1 MHAIKTK
8 ARLNRKQYINLREMT
23 YNARILRNKAIN
35 KIDTFYDENKT
46 YLNHNKLR
54 HIMKSDF
61 HYKQINS
68 NMAQEV
74 LKSLDFNYKSFF
86 KLLKNKKDGI
96 YNKVVNKPKI
106 NYENKY
112 SALYINKSQTKINS
126 KRNFTVPAPRGY
138 YKNHEKI
145 ILHIP
150 NCVDISKLKQIQIIP
165 KNKAKF
171 FAIHFI
177 VDDEQIE
184 VKNTKTTCNALAI
197 DYGIN
202 NFASCVNSNGNTFII
217 DGLKLKSDNIFF
229 FKEYAKIQRLK
240 KKQNYNFITRRQFK
254 LMEKHDNIV
263 DNFIKQT
270 SRYIINYCIENNIDT
285 IIVGYNTDFQQK
297 AILGNKINQIF
308 TSHQFG
314 KSRKQIKYLCSINNI
329 KYVEQ
334 EESYTS
340 KASFFDNDD
349 IPVYDK
355 NDNKKHTF
363 SGSRITRGN
372 YKTSNNKIINADING
387 ALNIMKKSKLIDD
400 KINILQSKSCVNQP
414 KRIRVV

>member
-23 YNARILRNKAIN
+23 YNSRILRNKAIN
-35 KIDTFYDENKT
+35 KIDTFYNENKA
-46 YLNHNKLR
+46 YLNHNRLR
-54 HIMKSDF
+54 YIMKSDF

-68 NMAQEV
+68 NMAQEI
-74 LKSLDFNYKSFF
+74 LRSLDFNYKSFF
-86 KLLKNKKDGI
+86 KLIKNKNSGI
-96 YNKVVNKPKI
+96 YNKMINKPKV
-106 NYENKY
+106 NYDNKY
-112 SALYINKSQTKINS
+112 SVLYINKSQIKINS

-145 ILHIP
+145 VLHIP
-150 NCVDISKLKQIQIIP
+150 NYVDIDDLKQIQIIP
-165 KNKAKF
+165 KNKARF
-171 FAIHFI
+171 FAVHFI

-184 VKNTKTTCNALAI
+184 VKNTTHNALAI

-202 NFASCVNSNGNTFII
+202 NFASCADSNGNTFIV

-229 FKEYAKIQRLK
+229 FKKYAKIQRLK
-240 KKQNYNFITRRQFK
+240 KKQNHNFITKRQYK
-254 LMEKHDNIV
+254 LMEKHNNIV

-270 SRYIINYCIENNIDT
+270 SRYIVNYCIKNNIDT

-314 KSRKQIKYLCSINNI
+314 KSRKQLKYLCSINKI

-355 NDNKKHTF
+355 NNTKKHKF

-372 YKTSNNKIINADING
+372 YKTSKNKIINADING

-400 KINILQSKSCVNQP
+400 RINILQSKSCVNQP

>member
-8 ARLNRKQYINLREMT
+8 ARLNKKQYIELREMT
-23 YNARILRNKAIN
+23 YNARILRNKAID
-35 KIDTFYDENKT
+35 KINTFYNENKT
-46 YLNHNKLR
+46 YLNHNRLR
-54 HIMKSDF
+54 NIMRSDF

-68 NMAQEV
+68 NMAQEI
-74 LKSLDFNYKSFF
+74 LRSLDFNYKSFF
-86 KLLKNKKDGI
+86 KLIKNKKSGI
-96 YNKVVNKPKI
+96 YNKKIDKPKA
-106 NYENKY
+106 NYYNKY
-112 SALYINKSQTKINS
+112 SVLYINKSQIKINS
-126 KRNFTVPAPRGY
+126 KRNFTVPVPRGY
-138 YKNHEKI
+138 YKNREKI

-165 KNKAKF
+165 KNRAKF
-171 FAIHFI
+171 FAVHFI
-177 VDDEQIE
+177 MDDEQIE
-184 VKNTKTTCNALAI
+184 VKNTTYNALAI

-202 NFASCVNSNGNTFII
+202 NFASCADSDGNTFII

-229 FKEYAKIQRLK
+229 FKKYAKIQRLK
-240 KKQNYNFITRRQFK
+240 KKQNYNFITKRQYKF
-254 LMEKHDNIV
+254 MEKHNNIV
-263 DNFIKQT
+263 DDFIKQT
-270 SRYIINYCIENNIDT
+270 SRYIVNYCIKNNIDT
-285 IIVGYNTDFQQK
+285 IVVGYNIDFQQK

-314 KSRKQIKYLCSINNI
+314 RSRKQLKYLCSINKI

-355 NDNKKHTF
+355 NDTKKHKF
-363 SGSRITRGN
+363 SGIRITRGN
-372 YKTSNNKIINADING
+372 YKTSKNKIINADING
-387 ALNIMKKSKLIDD
+387 ALNILKKSKLIDD
-400 KINILQSKSCVNQP
+400 KINILQSRSCVDQP